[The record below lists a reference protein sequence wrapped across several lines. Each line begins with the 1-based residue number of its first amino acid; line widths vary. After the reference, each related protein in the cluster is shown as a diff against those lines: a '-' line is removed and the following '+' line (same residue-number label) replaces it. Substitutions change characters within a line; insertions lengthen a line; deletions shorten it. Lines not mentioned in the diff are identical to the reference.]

1 MAAAAPRGRWPRRC
15 SPAEVPACRSPS
27 AARWSSAA
35 ASRTGVWSRPPP
47 WPPCCS
53 AETTSA
59 GAPALQ
65 RLDQL
70 LLAHLRAAADAGAR
84 GTVVQLLLGE
94 LGEGGGVVGCRTR
107 AVAGVWLRR
116 ILAAAAPL
124 LRRLDA
130 RAQRLHEIG
139 DLRRRLLGLDH
150 DLLAGALLLDQLRD
164 ALTADWDHAAYS
176 DTYRDRVAELI

>member
-27 AARWSSAA
+27 AAEDHRAA

-65 RLDQL
+65 RLEQF
-70 LLAHLRAAADAGAR
+70 
-84 GTVVQLLLGE
+84 LLGE

-164 ALTADWDHAAYS
+164 AVPIGVAVGRVVPVGGERVDQLLGGGAVSYTHLTLP
-176 DTYRDRVAELI
+176 TILRVYL